1 MAAIIEKAK
10 IYKITKGLFTV
21 KYDTAKE
28 LGAACAEI
36 WHYHGELISNPY
48 EPDHIE
54 YEQFSDAYRQ
64 RAAELNAQ

>member
-28 LGAACAEI
+28 LGTACAEI
-36 WHYHGELISNPY
+36 WHHHGELIGNPY

-54 YEQFSDAYRQ
+54 HGQFSEAYRL
-64 RAAELNAQ
+64 RIRELHGK